1 MTMNRL
7 YLTAFWGSAASM
19 AVLMAVRL
27 YNGVSFDVPLQF
39 ITSGDEQA
47 SLYAIWKS
55 VHGVDVYTD
64 PSRSPYAMSFYNALF
79 YVVYGTWSWF
89 WLSLLSL
96 ADTWLPTVSRFLTLL
111 GAVAGWAL
119 AACLLMTAGRQA
131 QAAEDQQ
138 PRFVAALSAALLFIG
153 PLMGFWAF
161 TVRPDLW
168 AFVFEIIAVLVF
180 IRTYA
185 ENRQL
190 AVTLAAALL
199 FGSWMFKQA
208 AISAVCGIG
217 LFLLFEREWRA
228 LFLFCA
234 VYLGSCFAAIFAGG
248 ELYRQSIFFTQIA
261 LEYSLMHGIKVWANA
276 VAKTLPIYLPLLVIV
291 YALVT
296 QPAYRRQFMNRWV
309 CRFFL
314 YGFIASA
321 GIIFALSVQDASA
334 ENYTFTPGLFAAGLL
349 VSGFACMEKPSS
361 GRLALA
367 RAWLAAMAM
376 HALLCVL
383 VIGGVLGVLDPARK
397 SHSELTAAAECI
409 NRYPGPLFVE
419 DTYLSL
425 PWMTQSAEPFVL
437 SYTYGRA
444 RALGIPHEK
453 DGIGGRIDNGEFTT
467 LALSTDNGERGFDG
481 AHLRHYRLL
490 PKTCG
495 SLHMWSRIDP

>member
-1 MTMNRL
+1 MNRL
-7 YLTAFWGSAASM
+7 YLTAFWGSAAAM
-19 AVLMAVRL
+19 AVLMTLRL
-27 YNGVSFDVPLQF
+27 YNGISFDVPLQF

-47 SLYAIWKS
+47 SLFAIWKS
-55 VHGVDVYTD
+55 VHGIDVYTD

-79 YVVYGTWSWF
+79 YVAYGACTSF

-96 ADTWLPTVSRFLTLL
+96 TDTWLPTVSRFLTLL
-111 GAVAGWAL
+111 GAVVGWGL
-119 AACLLMTAGRQA
+119 ATRLLLSVGKQVRPGEDPVLRYM
-131 QAAEDQQ
+131 AA
-138 PRFVAALSAALLFIG
+138 FAAALLFIG

-168 AFVFEIIAVLVF
+168 AFVFEILAVLVF
-180 IRTYA
+180 IRTYV
-185 ENRQL
+185 ENRML

-199 FGSWMFKQA
+199 FGGWMFKQA

-217 LFLLFEREWRA
+217 LFLLFERDWRA
-228 LFLFCA
+228 LFLFST
-234 VYLGSCFAAIFAGG
+234 VYLGSCFAVIFAGG

-261 LEYSLMHGIKVWANA
+261 LEYSLPHGFKVWVNA
-276 VAKTLPIYLPLLVIV
+276 VAKTLPIYLPLLVV
-291 YALVT
+291 VFALAT
-296 QPAYRRQFMNRWV
+296 QLLYRRHFLDRWV

-321 GIIFALSVQDASA
+321 GVIFALSIQDASA

-361 GRLALA
+361 GYSALA
-367 RAWLAAMAM
+367 RTWLAAMAL

-397 SHSELTAAAECI
+397 NHGELTAAAECI
-409 NRYPGPLFVE
+409 NKYPGPLFVE

-425 PWMTQSAEPFVL
+425 PWMTKSAEPFVL

-453 DGIGGRIDNGEFTT
+453 GGIGGRIDQGEFTT
-467 LALSTDNGERGFDG
+467 LALSTDSRERGFDG
-481 AHLRHYRLL
+481 TDLQYYKLL
-490 PKTCG
+490 PETCG
-495 SLHMWSRIDP
+495 TLHMWSRIDP